1 MTTVTRPLEGDSRLN
16 ITPDVHERFVQE
28 FGINML
34 NTLTSKENRETAHK
48 RRIFVFDERGGVFGG
63 RDGTLMEFQ
72 NLTTGVFHS
81 SRRRVVGVRYRC
93 KPNDLVLP
101 EIGAFHTH
109 PALFSTS
116 VKQVRSRIERM
127 LWLSDMDVK
136 AFLKQHELYGYE
148 WHFIGTLDIGCF
160 HIDDVKKDIRE
171 PREILR
177 YGDLE
182 GVIARL
188 APQIRFYDQILS
200 NARQGAGT
208 PSAEMMLQLVRT
220 LTQRN
225 DDLMAILRT
234 QEKPDLAQLA
244 DKVASQCQLLGYSQR
259 QISLLLKKMFR
270 TTDAPAVD
278 FQDQVKKAYDRLSI
292 LSS

>member
-1 MTTVTRPLEGDSRLN
+1 
-16 ITPDVHERFVQE
+16 
-28 FGINML
+28 ML

-63 RDGTLMEFQ
+63 HGDRLMEFQ

-93 KPNDLVLP
+93 KPNDLELP

-116 VKQVRSRIERM
+116 VKQVRSRMERM

-136 AFLKQHELYGYE
+136 AFLKQNELYGYT
-148 WHFIGTLDIGCF
+148 WHFIGTIDIGCF
-160 HIDDVKKDIRE
+160 HIDDVKQGIRE

-177 YGDLE
+177 YPDVE

-188 APQIRFYDQILS
+188 APQIKFYDQILA

-208 PSAEMMLQLVRT
+208 PTTEMMLELVRT

-225 DDLMAILRT
+225 GELEAILRE
-234 QEKPDLAQLA
+234 QDKPDLALLA

-259 QISLLLKKMFR
+259 QISGLFKKMFR
-270 TTDAPAVD
+270 SSDEPVLD
-278 FQDQVKKAYDRLSI
+278 FQHQIKRAYDRLSV

>member
-1 MTTVTRPLEGDSRLN
+1 MN

-63 RDGTLMEFQ
+63 HGDKLMEFQ

-93 KPNDLVLP
+93 KPNDLELP

-116 VKQVRSRIERM
+116 VKQVRSRMERM

-136 AFLKQHELYGYE
+136 AFLKQNELYGYT
-148 WHFIGTLDIGCF
+148 WHFIGTIDIGCF
-160 HIDDVKKDIRE
+160 HIDDVKQGIRE
-171 PREILR
+171 PREILH
-177 YGDLE
+177 YPDVE

-188 APQIRFYDQILS
+188 APQIKFYDQILA

-208 PSAEMMLQLVRT
+208 PTTEMMVELVRT

-225 DDLMAILRT
+225 GELEAILRE
-234 QEKPDLAQLA
+234 QDKPDLALLA

-259 QISLLLKKMFR
+259 QISGLFKKMFR
-270 TTDAPAVD
+270 SADEPVID
-278 FQDQVKKAYDRLSI
+278 FQHQIKRAYDRLSV

>member
-1 MTTVTRPLEGDSRLN
+1 
-16 ITPDVHERFVQE
+16 
-28 FGINML
+28 ML

-63 RDGTLMEFQ
+63 HDDQLMEFQ

-93 KPNDLVLP
+93 KPNDLKLP

-116 VKQVRSRIERM
+116 VKQVRNRMERM

-136 AFLKQHELYGYE
+136 AFLKQHELYGYD
-148 WHFIGTLDIGCF
+148 WHFIGSIDIGCF
-160 HIDDVKKDIRE
+160 HIDDVKRDIRE

-177 YGDLE
+177 YPDVE

-188 APQIRFYDQILS
+188 APQIKFYDRILA

-208 PSAEMMLQLVRT
+208 PSAEMMVQLVRT

-225 DDLMAILRT
+225 DDLELILR
-234 QEKPDLAQLA
+234 EHAKPDLVQLA

-259 QISLLLKKMFR
+259 QISLLFKRMFP
-270 TTDAPAVD
+270 TSAEPVVD
-278 FQDQVKKAYDRLSI
+278 FQHQIKQAYDRLS
-292 LSS
+292 LLNS

>member
-1 MTTVTRPLEGDSRLN
+1 LN
-16 ITPDVHERFVQE
+16 ITSEVHERFVQE

-63 RDGTLMEFQ
+63 HDNQLMEFQ

-93 KPNDLVLP
+93 KPNDLKLP

-116 VKQVRSRIERM
+116 VKQVRNRMERM

-136 AFLKQHELYGYE
+136 AFLKQHELYGYD
-148 WHFIGTLDIGCF
+148 WHFIGSIDIGCF
-160 HIDDVKKDIRE
+160 HIDDVKRDIRE

-177 YGDLE
+177 YPDVE

-188 APQIRFYDQILS
+188 APQIKFYDRILA

-208 PSAEMMLQLVRT
+208 PSAEMMVQLVRT

-225 DDLMAILRT
+225 DDLELILR
-234 QEKPDLAQLA
+234 EHAKPDLVQLA

-259 QISLLLKKMFR
+259 QISLLFKRMFP
-270 TTDAPAVD
+270 TSAEPVVD
-278 FQDQVKKAYDRLSI
+278 FQHQIKQAYDRLS
-292 LSS
+292 LLNS

>member
-1 MTTVTRPLEGDSRLN
+1 MN
-16 ITPDVHERFVQE
+16 ITPEVHERFVQE

-63 RDGTLMEFQ
+63 HDQQLMEFQ

-116 VKQVRSRIERM
+116 VKQVRARMERM

-136 AFLKQHELYGYE
+136 AFLKQNELYGYE
-148 WHFIGTLDIGCF
+148 WHFIGTIDIGCF
-160 HIDDVKKDIRE
+160 HIDDVRKGIRE
-171 PREILR
+171 PREVLP
-177 YGDLE
+177 YPDVE

-188 APQIRFYDQILS
+188 APQIKFYDQILA

-208 PSAEMMLQLVRT
+208 PSAEMMEQLVRT

-225 DDLMAILRT
+225 DDLAKILR
-234 QEKPDLAQLA
+234 EHDKPDLAQLA

-259 QISLLLKKMFR
+259 QISGLIKKMFPMV
-270 TTDAPAVD
+270 DEPVID
-278 FQDQVKKAYDRLSI
+278 FQQQIKKAYDRLSV